1 VGRDFVSDPGA
12 KWTDTVAERV
22 SAGRT
27 CPEVQ
32 KSSNVKKKHDK
43 LGLCELTIRST
54 HCGGLSSIGHI
65 DVFAR
70 NVAAPAARMR
80 AT

>member
-32 KSSNVKKKHDK
+32 NHQ
-43 LGLCELTIRST
+43 T
-54 HCGGLSSIGHI
+54 
-65 DVFAR
+65 
-70 NVAAPAARMR
+70 
-80 AT
+80 